1 MDKKL
6 FSLERDLENMGNLG
20 DKRAILE
27 MIKRKGKDK
36 NMGFGPVKPIQIH
49 SNIYKMAKNRIS

>member
-1 MDKKL
+1 
-6 FSLERDLENMGNLG
+6 MGDLG